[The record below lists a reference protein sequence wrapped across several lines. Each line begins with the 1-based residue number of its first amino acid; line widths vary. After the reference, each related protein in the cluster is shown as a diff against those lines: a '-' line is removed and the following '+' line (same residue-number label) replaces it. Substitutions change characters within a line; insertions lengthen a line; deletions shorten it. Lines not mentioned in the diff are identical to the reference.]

1 MAKKNVK
8 LVEQQEETTT
18 ENLTE
23 DVDTTS
29 LVTDEIVEVEWEMLE
44 NVFTFKEKLEG
55 LEKYFG
61 EMCLQ
66 FEKNKTNVLTQIM
79 YGQHDIYNM
88 AQEIQ
93 KTLNIDENLT
103 YELKLP
109 NTAGEKGFFVRKD

>member
-8 LVEQQEETTT
+8 LVEQQEETT

-23 DVDTTS
+23 DVDTTAF
-29 LVTDEIVEVEWEMLE
+29 VRDEIVEVEWEKLE
-44 NVFTFKEKLEG
+44 KVFTFKEKLEG

-93 KTLNIDENLT
+93 KDLNIDESLT

-109 NTAGEKGFFVRKD
+109 NTPGEKGFFVRKD